1 MFNHIPRVP
10 VKMGPRP
17 EKPPAQKTLSRR
29 ANLPT
34 PTSREER
41 IHFTKTGNAI
51 VVDQPP
57 VIQQGAKTTQRLAL
71 PSIKGHQKAQHFGHN
86 KQAAQPPIFKG
97 LQQTPSL
104 QYAIKQQNEGI
115 QTKETIDSVVKQRVI
130 GKPPD
135 KTPAVSPGAVVRKFK
150 AFLTAHELQEINN
163 YKEVWYWGQNAHKI
177 KSSERQDTKDGGYSA
192 IIDDHLAYRF
202 QILDVIGTGFSSQVF
217 KCMDHKTMENVA
229 VKVFRNNLSIHKLGE
244 AEVKILNALRRYDR
258 DRSANVV
265 HLKEKFYFR
274 QHLCIIFDLFD
285 EDLRKAVKKT
295 KTPGFGEEEI
305 RKYTIDVLKCL
316 QLLKKNDIV
325 HGDLKT
331 DNVLLHKKGKGK
343 HVAVCDYG
351 GSYHMKHSD
360 KPLVHTVNYM
370 APELLLGKRC
380 GPAIDMWSLGCISA
394 ELHIGDRLFIGSNDV
409 CLFGC
414 IMQVLGVPPAN
425 LLAKSPYRHMFF
437 DSEGLPLLR
446 EKIRCNSTTLAQ
458 KLDSKNADFID
469 FIERCLEYN
478 PKKRMT
484 PEQAMHHPWIW
495 QKSKPAMSAGKTRS
509 DVTGSSNKQPALLN
523 REKIT
528 SAQLGKGL
536 K

>member
-1 MFNHIPRVP
+1 MVKESNNSDMFHYIPRVS
-10 VKMGPRP
+10 VNMGPQP
-17 EKPPAQKTLSRR
+17 ENPPAQKLLSRR
-29 ANLPT
+29 ENLPT
-34 PTSREER
+34 PTLREER

-229 VKVFRNNLSIHKLGE
+229 VKVFRNNLS
-244 AEVKILNALRRYDR
+244 
-258 DRSANVV
+258 
-265 HLKEKFYFR
+265 
-274 QHLCIIFDLFD
+274 